1 MPAKRKF
8 YPLATFLHAVTWVV
22 CFTLICFLSWRIATR
37 TLVSQVPVQVTGW
50 ILVDGLRQEFSLD
63 AAAAQ
68 KVAQWIDD
76 GEYRPN
82 ETCEVEG
89 EFTLTFV
96 SGKKMTF
103 ELTNRGPRN
112 TQGFY
117 RFVPLN
123 PAPFREMFLSA
134 GTPTPPSDKKTLL
147 LPNREVPVE

>member
-8 YPLATFLHAVTWVV
+8 YPLATFLHALTLVV

-37 TLVSQVPVQVTGW
+37 TLVSQVPTQVVGW
-50 ILVDGLRQEFSLD
+50 ILVDGTRQEFSLD

-76 GEYRPN
+76 GEYRPD
-82 ETCEVEG
+82 ETYEVEG

-96 SGKKMTF
+96 SGKKITF
-103 ELTNRGPRN
+103 ELTSLGPRN

-117 RFVPLN
+117 RLVPQD
-123 PAPFREMFLSA
+123 PTPFRELFLSS
-134 GTPTPPSDKKTLL
+134 G
-147 LPNREVPVE
+147 NREEAPETKNR